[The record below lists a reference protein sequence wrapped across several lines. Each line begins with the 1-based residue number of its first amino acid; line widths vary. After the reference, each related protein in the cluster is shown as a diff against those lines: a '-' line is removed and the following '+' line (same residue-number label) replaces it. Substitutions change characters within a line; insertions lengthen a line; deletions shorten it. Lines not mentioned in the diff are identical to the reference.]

1 MNPFT
6 EPRASASGAPPRNLR
21 RSFAALL
28 AGFVAVVV
36 LSLAADALMHATG
49 IFPPLGQPMPDS
61 RFSLALAYRTAIGI
75 LGGYLVAKIA
85 PDRPMRHALLSG
97 GLGLLIS
104 TLGVVL
110 TWNAGPE
117 FGPHWYPIALAA
129 SALPTAWAGAR
140 LAGA

>member
-1 MNPFT
+1 M
-6 EPRASASGAPPRNLR
+6 SQPRNLR

-49 IFPPLGQPMPDS
+49 IFPPLGQLMPDN
-61 RFSLALAYRTAIGI
+61 RFFLALAYRTVIGI
-75 LGGYLVAKIA
+75 LGGYIVAKLA

-97 GLGLLIS
+97 GIGLLIS
-104 TLGVVL
+104 TIGVAL

-129 SALPTAWAGAR
+129 TALPTAWAGAHIAS
-140 LAGA
+140 LQPPA